1 MERET
6 TKMIVFLI
14 LGEVRRGGSKT
25 STLDFQRDNFELF
38 RILIERVP

>member
-1 MERET
+1 MGSDCEMVEFST
-6 TKMIVFLI
+6 